1 MNNDVGFTILDEEEL
16 SEEEREALQE
26 TLERM
31 DAMEQEELE
40 ADQELADFLCS
51 EIEVFNEESIR
62 TKEALIESV
71 VATRRQYQDEAS
83 SGMGRH
89 SASFYA
95 VLDGLLHEF
104 NRRLSIQILPE
115 PLNEWWSYSYS
126 ITSYGIK
133 LSMDYYEWR
142 HEHGGSFDCSKGE
155 TITIFEVPARM
166 LTVSEYAAMNGVETV
181 TVRQWI
187 RRAKIRCAVKYGR
200 EWLVPELAEIP
211 RDKGYKPCRYYW
223 KATLTDL
230 PEKLAYLNHFKNVCI
245 TQSENSKDSFLL
257 EFNVFMPNVYSAW
270 NDPDYDPEKAQEV
283 LNEIPDARV
292 SEDGKLIISAKA
304 RAELELYL
312 IGNPVVHQF
321 SAIYDSPTDLIAE
334 YGGQYC
340 AKHLTVWTE

>member
-1 MNNDVGFTILDEEEL
+1 MNNDVSITIFDEEEL
-16 SEEEREALQE
+16 SEEEREALQD

-31 DAMEQEELE
+31 DVMEQEEFE

-71 VATRRQYQDEAS
+71 AATRKQYQDEAA
-83 SGMGRH
+83 SGKGRH

-95 VLDGLLHEF
+95 VLDNLLHEF
-104 NRRLSIQILPE
+104 NRRLSTQILPE

-126 ITSYGIK
+126 ITSYGVK
-133 LSMDYYEWR
+133 LSMDFYAWR
-142 HEHGGSFDCSKGE
+142 HNRGGSFDCSKGE
-155 TITIFEVPARM
+155 AITIFEVPARM
-166 LTVSEYAAMNGVETV
+166 LTVSEYASMNGVETV

-200 EWLVPELAEIP
+200 EWLIPELAEIP
-211 RDKGYKPCRYYW
+211 KDKGYKPCSYYW

-230 PEKLAYLNHFKNVCI
+230 PEKLAYLNYFKNVCI
-245 TQSENSKDSFLL
+245 SQSESSKNSFLL
-257 EFNVFMPNVYSAW
+257 EFNIFMPNVYSLW
-270 NDPDYDPEKAQEV
+270 NDPDYDEEKAREV
-283 LNEIPDARV
+283 LNGIPDAKV
-292 SEDGKLIISAKA
+292 TEDGNLIISAKA

-321 SAIYDSPTDLIAE
+321 SAIYDSPADLIAE
-334 YGGQYC
+334 YGGKYC
-340 AKHLTVWTE
+340 GKHLTVWNE